1 MNKLRWVL
9 LIHFVRFSLDKNPKD
24 GKTLILNSF
33 NVGNLY
39 NPPNINT
46 KHPYFCLLKYG
57 CFAFSSEIEVIKGC
71 KSLCLSLC
79 FETEHFIANKRCGRK
94 IKFCRSLFHRLPK
107 IFNACLNGISF
118 CGLCHHLG
126 KWLKGRFR

>member
-1 MNKLRWVL
+1 MPRREGRRRSQGGRLVKLIYRT
-9 LIHFVRFSLDKNPKD
+9 S
-24 GKTLILNSF
+24 LNSF

-79 FETEHFIANKRCGRK
+79 FETEHFIANKCCGRK